1 MPNRNAA
8 DANRSDRGQIVVVAD
23 DLSGAAELAGI
34 AYAHG
39 CTAEVQREFDPA
51 SEAEVI
57 AVDTN
62 SRGLAPEIASEHVR
76 AVARAIIAARP
87 RWIFKKVDSLLRG
100 NVLAEIEAML
110 AATGQAR
117 TMLIPANPS
126 RGRTIADGRYFIE
139 GVPLDQT
146 ALANDPEHPRS
157 SSAIRDLLGGEL
169 PRRTLSVPNA
179 TSVDELRQLSRT
191 LPPETLAAGAADF
204 FTCLLEQEVVSP
216 TAAPPEF
223 TREVR
228 TPALFVCGS
237 KASWS
242 KHADACAA
250 AGVPV
255 QPLMPAFLRERL
267 PIDELPYWSR
277 EAAAKLKGHG
287 RLLLGIGPY
296 PSPQAD
302 PAELAATLARLTMQV
317 LERAAVA
324 TLLVDGGT
332 TAAAVVRRLGWN
344 RFAVASA
351 APAGIGVLRPVGQAA
366 APQVWIKPGSYPWP
380 VEVWSSPQ

>member
-1 MPNRNAA
+1 M
-8 DANRSDRGQIVVVAD
+8 VVAD

-34 AYAHG
+34 AFAHG
-39 CTAEVQREFDPA
+39 LRAEVQREFDPA

-62 SRGLAPEIASEHVR
+62 SRGLAPP
-76 AVARAIIAARP
+76 IAAERVRTAARVIVATKP
-87 RWIFKKVDSLLRG
+87 RWLFKKVDSLLRG
-100 NVLAEIEAML
+100 NVLAEI
-110 AATGQAR
+110 AATLEVTGQTRA
-117 TMLIPANPS
+117 TLVPANPS
-126 RGRTIADGRYFIE
+126 RGRTIAGGRYFIA

-146 ALANDPEHPRS
+146 PLANDPEHPRAS
-157 SSAIRDLLGGEL
+157 SVIHDLLGGEL
-169 PRRTLSVPNA
+169 PGQTLSVPNA

-191 LPPETLAAGAADF
+191 LQPGTLAAGAADF
-204 FTCLLEQEVVSP
+204 FTCLLEQEVASP
-216 TAAPPEF
+216 AVATPSL
-223 TREVR
+223 TCEVR

-242 KHADACAA
+242 SHAAACAA
-250 AGVPV
+250 ADVPV
-255 QPLMPAFLRERL
+255 QALMPGFLRERL

-277 EAAAKLKGHG
+277 EAVEKLMGHG

-296 PSPQAD
+296 PSPKAD
-302 PAELAATLARLTMQV
+302 PAELAATLARLTKQV
-317 LERAAVA
+317 LDRVPVA

-351 APAGIGVLRPVGQAA
+351 APAGIGILQPVGQAA

-380 VEVWSSPQ
+380 VEVWGSPQ